1 MEKFRP
7 TREGHEGDILVV
19 EDEKLSRLALGM
31 LLAAEGYNTTA
42 TESAEEAVEVL
53 LSDGSAPTIV
63 LIDLDLP
70 GMSGA
75 ELLAYLK
82 KLAPLIRP
90 VLVTAACEERIICAI
105 GKNNVRYLRKPIDF
119 RDLLGILKEPQSAN

>member
-7 TREGHEGDILVV
+7 SREGHEGDILVV

-31 LLAAEGYNTTA
+31 LLAAEGYNTIA

-90 VLVTAACEERIICAI
+90 VLVTAACEERITCAI

-119 RDLLGILKEPQSAN
+119 MDLLGILKEPQSAN